1 MRGKNLLKLMV
12 CSLLIAGCQSS
23 KPEIVQKKQNNDAI
37 SINFLTGSLQKD
49 VIDYFEEIMKSFHEE
64 NPTIDVAYEGYQQ
77 LENTNK
83 TLADLIGERLKNNE
97 ATDVACMDVKN
108 IFDFVNQDKLVD
120 LSDVPFT
127 DKLIDIAKKDSTVN
141 GKIYSVPA
149 ALVAYCMTVNMD
161 MLKTCG
167 LTKPT
172 NWDEFLHCCEVL
184 KKKGYQPIVGTQ
196 KFMKLIIYA
205 GGLSQIYFN
214 DRSEE
219 YIKKL
224 NSGEMKISEFARPGF
239 EMLKTLIDKGYL
251 DAKEALKYKPKD
263 IVKIYNQKKSC
274 FAFTYSSMISPDRID
289 FSFEFTGIPMK
300 KGNVLLIAS
309 DRRMSVFT
317 KSQHVEECKKFVDYF
332 SNEDVQK
339 KTLETFGKLPAYNNI
354 NVTLDKE
361 MSDLQDV
368 ISKGNTMLLQD
379 YNLKFEQWANLDD
392 LCDGLLAGKTVQ
404 QQLDAFDA
412 IQAEAIK

>member
-1 MRGKNLLKLMV
+1 M
-12 CSLLIAGCQSS
+12 
-23 KPEIVQKKQNNDAI
+23 
-37 SINFLTGSLQKD
+37 
-49 VIDYFEEIMKSFHEE
+49 
-64 NPTIDVAYEGYQQ
+64 
-77 LENTNK
+77 
-83 TLADLIGERLKNNE
+83 
-97 ATDVACMDVKN
+97 
-108 IFDFVNQDKLVD
+108 
-120 LSDVPFT
+120 
-127 DKLIDIAKKDSTVN
+127 
-141 GKIYSVPA
+141 
-149 ALVAYCMTVNMD
+149 
-161 MLKTCG
+161 
-167 LTKPT
+167 
-172 NWDEFLHCCEVL
+172 
-184 KKKGYQPIVGTQ
+184 
-196 KFMKLIIYA
+196 
-205 GGLSQIYFN
+205 
-214 DRSEE
+214 
-219 YIKKL
+219 
-224 NSGEMKISEFARPGF
+224 
-239 EMLKTLIDKGYL
+239 

-332 SNEDVQK
+332 SNKDVQK